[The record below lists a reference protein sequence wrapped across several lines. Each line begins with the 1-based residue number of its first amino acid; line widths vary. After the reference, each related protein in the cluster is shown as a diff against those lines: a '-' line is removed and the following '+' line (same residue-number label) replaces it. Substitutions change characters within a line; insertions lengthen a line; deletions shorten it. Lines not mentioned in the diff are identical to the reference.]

1 MAKKG
6 PMPSYQT
13 ADDYIAHQPKAA
25 QKILYDLQNIIEEA
39 CPEATEIPNSKVPSY
54 TLVNGAKTKL
64 QLMMAAYAKFVSF
77 YPFEKTV
84 EAFTDQLM
92 DYETGKGSIK
102 FPINKPLPKDL
113 ILQMVK
119 FRMSELTRN

>member
-13 ADDYIAHQPKAA
+13 ADDYIAHQPEAA
-25 QKILYDLQNIIEEA
+25 QKILHDLQNIIMEA
-39 CPEATEIPNSKVPSY
+39 CPNAIEIPNSKVPSY
-54 TLVNGAKTKL
+54 TLVNRAKTKL

-84 EAFTDQLM
+84 EAFTDQLSRF
-92 DYETGKGSIK
+92 ETGKGSVK
-102 FPINKPLPKDL
+102 FPLGTPLPKEVVL
-113 ILQMVK
+113 EMVK
-119 FRMSELTRN
+119 FRVEELKKK

>member
-6 PMPSYQT
+6 SMPSYQT
-13 ADDYIAHQPKAA
+13 ADDYIAHQPEAA
-25 QKILYDLQNIIEEA
+25 QKILHDLQNIIKEA

-84 EAFTDQLM
+84 EAFTDQLSEF
-92 DYETGKGSIK
+92 ETGKGSVK
-102 FPINKPLPKDL
+102 FPLGNPLPKEL
-113 ILQMVK
+113 ILEMVK